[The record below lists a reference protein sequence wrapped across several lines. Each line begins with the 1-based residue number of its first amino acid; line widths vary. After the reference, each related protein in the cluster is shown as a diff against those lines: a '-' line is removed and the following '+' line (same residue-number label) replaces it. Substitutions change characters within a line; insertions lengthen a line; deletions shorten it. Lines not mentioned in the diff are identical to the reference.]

1 MLDKRIKYLRENMN
15 LTQKELANKLGISSS
30 TIGMYESGRRNP
42 DTSMLNILSDFF
54 NVSVD
59 YLMGRTNIK
68 NFTSDDELK
77 KLIIQSNVDDN
88 DLCRSLLSLKKKLN
102 SNKKMFIAGNELPQ
116 AHKDM
121 LLSVINVLLTQNQ
134 ESK

>member
-54 NVSVD
+54 NVSVH

-88 DLCRSLLSLKKKLN
+88 DLCRSLLSLRKTIIVIQKCLLLVMNCLN
-102 SNKKMFIAGNELPQ
+102 
-116 AHKDM
+116 
-121 LLSVINVLLTQNQ
+121 T
-134 ESK
+134 